1 MSIWGRGLAVAIG
14 LALTTSQV
22 AAQPEDEIEMEGDPP
37 AKPDPAKD
45 PKPPADKPVDK
56 PAEPPAPT
64 DPSQPAATKDPKL
77 AKKVAITAQQA
88 AAKGDGLVKQ
98 KKLDEAKVSY
108 EAAVAAYTKAIE
120 LGDDLNLA
128 YELAIVEDKLGKF
141 AVAATRL
148 RTLAKATT
156 GVRPDVLKKAA
167 TKLTELA
174 TKIGTVTLAVKP
186 EGATIT
192 LGETEVGKSPLAEP
206 LFLMPGAY
214 SFQLQADGFQS
225 KTVEL
230 TVEAG
235 SESERGID
243 LEPIKISIDTRPPID
258 PVPPP
263 PKPQPPSK
271 LPLLIGAGATGGF
284 LIATI
289 VTGLMA
295 KGKHDTF
302 VDPETAPFD
311 RELAAYDGKNFAK
324 VSDVMLIGTVAA
336 AGFTA
341 TWYFFKY
348 RKGQAKLHEMPR
360 SSGSPDEPQ
369 RSKVMM
375 LPWVSGDGTGGLT
388 LRGGF

>member
-1 MSIWGRGLAVAIG
+1 MITWGRGLAVAIG
-14 LALTTSQV
+14 LALTATPV
-22 AAQPEDEIEMEGDPP
+22 AAQPDDEIEMEGDPATPPTKP
-37 AKPDPAKD
+37 ATK
-45 PKPPADKPVDK
+45 PADKPADK
-56 PAEPPAPT
+56 PIEPTPPA
-64 DPSQPAATKDPKL
+64 DPSHPVVKDPKL
-77 AKKVAITAQQA
+77 AKKVALTAQQA
-88 AAKGDGLVKQ
+88 AAKGDQLIKQ
-98 KKLDEAKVSY
+98 RKPDEAKVSY
-108 EAAVAAYTKAIE
+108 EAAASAYTKALE
-120 LGDDLNLA
+120 LGDDLALL
-128 YELAIVEDKLGKF
+128 YDLAIVEDKLGKF
-141 AVAATRL
+141 AGAAIRL
-148 RTLAKATT
+148 RALAKATT
-156 GVRPDVLKKAA
+156 VKPDLLKKAA
-167 TKLTELA
+167 AKYTELA

-186 EGATIT
+186 EGTTIS
-192 LGETEVGKSPLAEP
+192 LNDAELAKSPLAEP
-206 LFLMPGAY
+206 LLLMPGTY

-225 KTVEL
+225 KTVEV

-243 LEPIKISIDTRPPID
+243 LEPIKIVIDTKPPID
-258 PVPPP
+258 PTPPP

-289 VTGLMA
+289 VTGFMA

-311 RELAAYDGKNFAK
+311 RELAAFDGKNFAK

-348 RKGQAKLHEMPR
+348 RKGQAKLHETPR
-360 SSGSPDEPQ
+360 SGSPDEPQ
-369 RSKVMM
+369 RSMVM
-375 LPWVSGDGTGGLT
+375 PWVSGDGTAGLT

>member
-14 LALTTSQV
+14 LALTASSV

-37 AKPDPAKD
+37 AKPDPAKPDPAKD
-45 PKPPADKPVDK
+45 PKPADK
-56 PAEPPAPT
+56 PAEPPTTPT
-64 DPSQPAATKDPKL
+64 DPSQPVVKDPKL
-77 AKKVAITAQQA
+77 AKKVATTAQQA
-88 AAKGDGLVKQ
+88 AAKGDQLTKQ

-108 EAAVAAYTKAIE
+108 EAAVSAYTKAIE
-120 LGDDLNLA
+120 LGDDLNLH
-128 YELAIVEDKLGKF
+128 YELALVEDKLGKF

-156 GVRPDVLKKAA
+156 GVRPDVPKKAA
-167 TKLTELA
+167 TKLTELVA
-174 TKIGTVTLAVKP
+174 KLGTVTLVIKP
-186 EGATIT
+186 EGTTIT

-206 LFLMPGAY
+206 LLLMPGAY

-243 LEPIKISIDTRPPID
+243 LEPIKISIDTKPPVD
-258 PVPPP
+258 PTPPP

-284 LIATI
+284 LVATI

-302 VDPETAPFD
+302 VAPETAPFD
-311 RELAAYDGKNFAK
+311 RELAAFDGKNFAK
-324 VSDVMLIGTVAA
+324 ASDILLIGTVAA

-360 SSGSPDEPQ
+360 SSGNPDDPQ

-375 LPWVSGDGTGGLT
+375 MPWVSGQGTGGLT

>member
-1 MSIWGRGLAVAIG
+1 MSIWGRGLAVAVG
-14 LALTTSQV
+14 LALTASQV

-45 PKPPADKPVDK
+45 PKPADKPADK

-77 AKKVAITAQQA
+77 AKKVATTAQQA
-88 AAKGDGLVKQ
+88 AAKGDQLVKQ

-120 LGDDLNLA
+120 LGDDLSLA
-128 YELAIVEDKLGKF
+128 YELAIVENKLGKF

-148 RTLAKATT
+148 RTLSKATT

-192 LGETEVGKSPLAEP
+192 LGETEVGKSPLADP

-243 LEPIKISIDTRPPID
+243 LEPIKISIDTKPPID
-258 PVPPP
+258 PTPPP

-284 LIATI
+284 LVATI

-302 VDPETAPFD
+302 VAPETAPFD

-360 SSGSPDEPQ
+360 SSGNPDDPQ

>member
-14 LALTTSQV
+14 LALTATPV

-37 AKPDPAKD
+37 AKPDPAKA
-45 PKPPADKPVDK
+45 KPPAEK

-64 DPSQPAATKDPKL
+64 DPSQPVVKDPKL
-77 AKKVAITAQQA
+77 AKKVALTAQQA
-88 AAKGDGLVKQ
+88 AAKGDQLTKQ
-98 KKLDEAKVSY
+98 KKPDEAKVSY
-108 EAAVAAYTKAIE
+108 EAAVSAYTKAIE
-120 LGDDLNLA
+120 LGGDLNLQ
-128 YELAIVEDKLGKF
+128 YELAIVEDKLGRF
-141 AVAATRL
+141 AAAATRL
-148 RTLAKATT
+148 RSLAKATT
-156 GVRPDVLKKAA
+156 GVRPDVLKRAA
-167 TKLTELA
+167 AKLTELA
-174 TKIGTVTLAVKP
+174 NKIGTVAFILKP
-186 EGATIT
+186 EGTTIM

-206 LFLMPGAY
+206 LLLMPGTY
-214 SFQLQADGFQS
+214 SIQLQAEGFQS
-225 KTVEL
+225 KTIEV

-243 LEPIKISIDTRPPID
+243 LEPIKISIDTKPPVD
-258 PVPPP
+258 PTPPP

-271 LPLLIGAGATGGF
+271 LPLLVGAGATGGF
-284 LIATI
+284 LVATI
-289 VTGLMA
+289 VTGLVA

-324 VSDVMLIGTVAA
+324 ASDILLIGTVAA

-348 RKGQAKLHEMPR
+348 RKGQAKLQETPR
-360 SSGSPDEPQ
+360 SGSPDEPQ
-369 RSKVMM
+369 RSKVMVM
-375 LPWVSGDGTGGLT
+375 PWVSGEGTGGLT